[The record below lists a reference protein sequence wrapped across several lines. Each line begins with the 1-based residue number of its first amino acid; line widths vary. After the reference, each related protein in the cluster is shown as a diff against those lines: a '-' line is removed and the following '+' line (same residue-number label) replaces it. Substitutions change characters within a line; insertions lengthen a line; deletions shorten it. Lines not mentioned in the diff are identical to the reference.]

1 MLGLA
6 SRTLGLAA
14 LSPVMGAARGE
25 AALDRTRM
33 AATTVAVTVGAATS
47 SGQIVR
53 GQAGLSYE
61 KTKLG
66 TPFFAEGNATLVGL
80 FRGVGPSLLRL
91 GGNSVDECVFL
102 PDDTL
107 QGNGSS
113 AGAPLPLPTPGVI
126 TPSDLGRLRG
136 FLDATGWQVLYGINL
151 GQNTAA
157 RAALE
162 ARAAAQIL
170 GEHLVAFELGNEPD
184 LFSANGL
191 RAPTYRFE
199 DYLAEWQSMQ
209 TAIRLAVPK
218 ALFGG
223 PASSYDLHGFSLP
236 LAKALGSGLALL
248 SQHYYRANGEDATST
263 LELLLS
269 PDPGLQ
275 GALTSLERAVREA
288 GTALGYRYTEAN
300 SFYHGGRP
308 GVSNSFGAALWA
320 IEFLFET
327 ARGGALGVNFHGGG
341 HTAGYTPIADDDLV
355 ALGPRPEYYAMRF
368 VKEVGVGRLV
378 RTEIEAGRLNLAAY
392 AVRGPGESLSVV
404 LLNKEPSRPARVILR
419 FEENVSGAELLS
431 FGAATLGEHEK
442 ILLAGSALGPDGSW
456 NPPRLGFVSSGA
468 PSHLE
473 IDLAP
478 ASALLVRTR

>member
-6 SRTLGLAA
+6 SHTLGLAA
-14 LSPVMGAARGE
+14 LPPVLAAARGE
-25 AALDRTRM
+25 TALDRSGR
-33 AATTVAVTVGAATS
+33 AATTVEVTVRAAAG

-61 KTKLG
+61 KAKLG
-66 TPFFAEGNATLVGL
+66 TPFFAVGNATLVGL

-91 GGNSVDECVFL
+91 GGNSVDECVFV
-102 PDDTL
+102 PRHAF
-107 QGNGSS
+107 QGDGNS
-113 AGAPLPLPTPGVI
+113 AGAPLPTPGVI
-126 TPSDLGRLRG
+126 TPSDLERLRG

-157 RAALE
+157 RAAEE
-162 ARAAAQIL
+162 ARAAARIL

-191 RAPTYRFE
+191 RAPTYGFA
-199 DYLAEWQSMQ
+199 DYLAEWQAMQ

-218 ALFGG
+218 ALFSG

-236 LAKALGSGLALL
+236 LAKALGRGLALL
-248 SQHYYRANGEDATST
+248 SQHYYRADGEDATST

-269 PDPGLQ
+269 PDPGLP
-275 GALTSLERAVREA
+275 GALTSLASAVSDA
-288 GTALGYRYTEAN
+288 GTALGFRYTEAN

-320 IEFLFET
+320 IDFLFET
-327 ARGGALGVNFHGGG
+327 ARGGASGVNFHGGG

-368 VKEVGVGRLV
+368 VKEVGLGRLAQ
-378 RTEIEAGRLNLAAY
+378 TEIEAGRHNLAAY
-392 AVRGPGESLSVV
+392 AVHGAAESLSVV
-404 LLNKEPSRPARVILR
+404 LLNKEPWLPARASLS
-419 FEENVSGAELLS
+419 FEQNVSGAELLS
-431 FGAATLGEHEK
+431 FGAASLGEHEK
-442 ILLAGSALGPDGSW
+442 ILLAGAALGNDGSW
-456 NPPRLGFVSSGA
+456 NPPRLRSVSSDA
-468 PSHLE
+468 PCHLE

-478 ASALLVRTR
+478 ASALLVRTL

>member
-1 MLGLA
+1 MA

-14 LSPVMGAARGE
+14 LPPVLGSARGE
-25 AALDRTRM
+25 AALERTRM
-33 AATTVAVTVGAATS
+33 AATTVVVTVRAATS
-47 SGQIVR
+47 SGQIVP

-61 KTKLG
+61 KAKLG
-66 TPFFAEGNATLVGL
+66 TPFFSESNATLVGL

-91 GGNSVDECVFL
+91 GGNSVDECVFV
-102 PDDTL
+102 PDGASL
-107 QGNGSS
+107 GNGSS
-113 AGAPLPLPTPGVI
+113 AGAPLPTPGVI
-126 TPSDLGRLRG
+126 TPSDLERLRG

-162 ARAAAQIL
+162 ARVAAQIL

-199 DYLAEWQSMQ
+199 DYLAEWQGMQ

-218 ALFGG
+218 ALFSG

-236 LAKALGSGLALL
+236 LAKASGSGLALL

-269 PDPGLQ
+269 PDPGLP
-275 GALTSLERAVREA
+275 GALTSLARAVSDA
-288 GTALGYRYTEAN
+288 GTALGFRYTEAN

-327 ARGGALGVNFHGGG
+327 ARGGASGVNFHGGG

-378 RTEIEAGRLNLAAY
+378 QTEIEAGRLNLAAY
-392 AVRGPGESLSVV
+392 AVRGAGASLSVV
-404 LLNKEPSRPARVILR
+404 LLNKEPSRAARAILR
-419 FEENVSGAELLS
+419 FDENVSGAELLS

-442 ILLAGSALGPDGSW
+442 ILLAGAALGQDGSW
-456 NPPRLGFVSSGA
+456 NPPRLGSVSSAA
-468 PSHLE
+468 PRHLE